1 MRSGQRGVV
10 MAVRGREVVA
20 LTPDG
25 AFKKMRV
32 QGAVPRV
39 GDEIMLADVK
49 TGSRRGWGMAAAAMV
64 ALMLISSLVFQV
76 MALPPAPVAFIT
88 LDINPSIELAVDRSE
103 RVIKAEPLNEDG
115 RQLLS
120 SLRLKGIRAERA
132 VEEVAAEAVKQG
144 FIRPGEENT
153 VLIAW
158 SPARNGQVQQDDLV
172 DRLKSTAGQVLE
184 RSSLGAQVQTVK
196 GSAEMHE
203 TAKELGLSVGKY
215 AIWLTTQEAGLEVK
229 LSDLQQSSIAK
240 ALKAAGVDP
249 GQIIGK
255 AHEEKDF
262 RKLEEKVKEKI
273 NNTAMDKDQEKAI
286 GKDSEQEKEKDKD
299 SEQGNAKGEK
309 TSELK
314 AGNTGKATD
323 GKSDRVREVTENKV
337 KDNKEGA
344 RSDEGNNATRPFVEV
359 KKDPEEQ
366 SPSNP
371 GQQEEQTQREDQ
383 TIETKEETALPG
395 KGQGPGKP
403 EGLGR
408 DKVDNKTKPPG
419 KSAPGFAPL
428 QEPERINDARGK
440 K

>member
-39 GDEIMLADVK
+39 GDEIMLADIK
-49 TGSRRGWGMAAAAMV
+49 TGSRRGWGIAAAAMV

-76 MALPPAPVAFIT
+76 VALPPVPAAFIT

-103 RVIKAEPLNEDG
+103 RVIKAEPLNEEG

-144 FIRPGEENT
+144 FIRPGQENT

-158 SPARNGQVQQDDLV
+158 SPAGNGQVQQDDLV

-184 RSSLGAQVQTVK
+184 RGNLGAQVQTVK

-229 LSDLQQSSIAK
+229 LSDLQKSSIAK
-240 ALKAAGVDP
+240 ALKAAGGDP

-273 NNTAMDKDQEKAI
+273 KNKALDKDQEKAV
-286 GKDSEQEKEKDKD
+286 GKD
-299 SEQGNAKGEK
+299 SEQGNVKGEK
-309 TSELK
+309 TSEVK
-314 AGNTGKATD
+314 AENVGKAAD
-323 GKSDRVREVTENKV
+323 GKSDKV
-337 KDNKEGA
+337 KDVVEDRVKDEKEGA
-344 RSDEGNNATRPFVEV
+344 RGDEGNNAKRPLVEV
-359 KKDPEEQ
+359 KKDTEEQ
-366 SPSNP
+366 SPGNP
-371 GQQEEQTQREDQ
+371 GQQEDQTQREDE
-383 TIETKEETALPG
+383 TIETKDETGLPG
-395 KGQGPGKP
+395 KGRGPGKP

-408 DKVDNKTKPPG
+408 DKVGNWTEPPG
-419 KSAPGFAPL
+419 KSAPGFGPL
-428 QEPERINDARGK
+428 QEVERINDARGK